1 MAATGLTQ
9 QRGGRVSAPAP
20 RPAPERVAVRRRLAR
35 RADLV
40 GTAGIAVVVT
50 AAVLWLHGGGL
61 SALHTP
67 GGPTTSIGRLSGLL
81 ASALLL
87 LQVLLMARIPW
98 LEAVWGQDTLAR
110 WHRRFGM
117 ASFYLMVGH
126 IATITLGYAQ
136 SAHVNLLSQ
145 AWDLVVNYPAM
156 LLAAA
161 GTLALLMVVATS
173 IRAARR
179 RLRYESWHLL
189 HLYAYLGVGLALPHQ
204 LWTGTDFTSSTVATV
219 FWWGLWG
226 AAALAILLFRL
237 VLPIARSV
245 RHRLRVLAIIDEG
258 PGVTSVVLSGR
269 ALDRLGVQ
277 AGQFCQ
283 WRFLAGPGRTRSH
296 PYSLSAPPTANR
308 IRLTVKDLGDGSA
321 ALAGL
326 AVGTRV
332 LFEGPHGVMTA
343 DRRLRRDA
351 LLIGAGIGITP
362 LRALAERIAF
372 EAPGPDWNGVR
383 RPAVT
388 VLHRISTAAGALF
401 AAEFAELGRR
411 AGAVTVPI
419 PGRRGPGSSFLP
431 GPGPVDARAAL
442 FRLVPDLLEREV
454 YVCGPGSFLAEV
466 RSVLRAAGVP
476 AGQVHAEEFAW

>member
-1 MAATGLTQ
+1 ML
-9 QRGGRVSAPAP
+9 SPA
-20 RPAPERVAVRRRLAR
+20 PAPERVAVRRRLAR
-35 RADLV
+35 RGDLF
-40 GTAGIAVVVT
+40 GTAGIAVVVF
-50 AAVLWLHGGGL
+50 AAWLWLHGGGL
-61 SALHTP
+61 STLNTP
-67 GGPTTSIGRLSGLL
+67 GGVAISVGRLSGLL

-98 LEAVWGQDTLAR
+98 MEAVWGQDTLAR
-110 WHRRFGM
+110 RHRLLGM
-117 ASFYLMVGH
+117 ASFYLMLGH
-126 IATITLGYAQ
+126 IVTITVGYAQ
-136 SAHVNLLSQ
+136 SAHANLLGQ
-145 AWDLVVNYPAM
+145 AWDLLVNYPGM
-156 LLAAA
+156 LLAGA
-161 GTLALLMVVATS
+161 GTLALLMVVITS

-204 LWTGTDFTSSTVATV
+204 LWAGTDFTASLPATV

-226 AAALAILLFRL
+226 ATAAAVLAFRL
-237 VLPIARSV
+237 VLPVTRSL
-245 RHRLRVLAIIDEG
+245 RHRLRIFAVVDEG

-283 WRFLAGPGRTRSH
+283 WRFLAGPGRTHSH

-308 IRLTVKDLGDGSA
+308 IRITVKDLGDGSA

-326 AVGTRV
+326 PVGTRV
-332 LFEGPHGVMTA
+332 LFEGPHGVLTA
-343 DRRLRRDA
+343 DRRRRRDA

-388 VLHRISTAAGALF
+388 VLHRISTPAGALF
-401 AAEFAELGRR
+401 ATEFAELGRR
-411 AGAVTVPI
+411 ADVVTVPI

-431 GPGPVDARAAL
+431 GPGPIDASATL
-442 FRLVPDLLEREV
+442 YRLVPDLREREV
-454 YVCGPGSFLAEV
+454 YLCGPGAFMEEV
-466 RSVLRAAGVP
+466 RGVLRAAGVP
-476 AGQVHAEEFAW
+476 ANQVHAEEFAW